1 MEKTQ
6 KTVVLG
12 VCGGIAAYKVA
23 QVASTLTQ
31 QGIDVH
37 VIMTKNATQFVTPL
51 TFESLTGNRVVVDT
65 FDRNFQW
72 DVKHVSLAKRADVFL
87 IAPAT
92 ANIIAK
98 MAYGLADDMLSTT
111 VLAASCPKIVVP
123 AMNTGMYENPA
134 TQRNL
139 EILRRDGMVVMEP
152 GVGRL
157 ACRDVGKGR
166 LPRIE
171 EIVECTRFYL
181 SQKDLQGKTV
191 LVTAGPTQE
200 ALDPVRYLTNHSTG
214 KMGYAI
220 AAAAARR
227 GAKTILVS
235 GPTGLQVPFGVEC
248 LPVKSAQEMFE
259 AVTGR
264 APECDMIIKAA
275 AVADYR
281 PSQVS
286 EQKMKKSDGQLNLS
300 LQRTQDIL
308 GYLGEHKRPGQVLCG
323 FSMETQNLLENSQR
337 KLIKK
342 NADCIV
348 ANNLFEPGA
357 GFGVDTNVVTLITRQ
372 GHETLPQME
381 KSQVAQVLLDTLA
394 RMLPAQES
402 GVSDQCEL

>member
-139 EILRRDGMVVMEP
+139 EILRRDGMAVMEP

-227 GAKTILVS
+227 G
-235 GPTGLQVPFGVEC
+235 GQNHPGE
-248 LPVKSAQEMFE
+248 
-259 AVTGR
+259 R
-264 APECDMIIKAA
+264 AH
-275 AVADYR
+275 R
-281 PSQVS
+281 PASPLWGGMPAC
-286 EQKMKKSDGQLNLS
+286 E
-300 LQRTQDIL
+300 
-308 GYLGEHKRPGQVLCG
+308 KRPGDV
-323 FSMETQNLLENSQR
+323 
-337 KLIKK
+337 
-342 NADCIV
+342 
-348 ANNLFEPGA
+348 
-357 GFGVDTNVVTLITRQ
+357 
-372 GHETLPQME
+372 
-381 KSQVAQVLLDTLA
+381 
-394 RMLPAQES
+394 
-402 GVSDQCEL
+402 